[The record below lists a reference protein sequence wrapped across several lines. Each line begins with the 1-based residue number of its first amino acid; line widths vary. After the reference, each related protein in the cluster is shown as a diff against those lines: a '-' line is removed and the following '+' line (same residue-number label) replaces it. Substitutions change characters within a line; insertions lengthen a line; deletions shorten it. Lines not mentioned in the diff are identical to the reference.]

1 MPDSF
6 KGGRGRWLRAR
17 IPGWRA
23 ADGTKRDAREPI
35 NQEALDVVSSG
46 SRGPAFRPPRRSLLG
61 EVLDWMLA
69 PLFLLW
75 PMSVAITYV
84 VAQNIAD
91 QPYDQALSHNLLV
104 LEQQLTARNNEAVLD
119 MSPPARA
126 ILRANE
132 TESVFWLVLGSRG
145 EYLGGDRLL
154 PIPDADAPTPMGVV
168 RYADASLRG
177 FGLRLA
183 YKRVDLGLGAPRA
196 PTIVVAETVER
207 RTQLAND
214 IIKGVIIPQFIVLPV
229 AVLLVWF
236 GLSRGIAPLN
246 ALQRRLRARQPDDLS
261 PMDERTAPT
270 EIAPLL
276 VAMNELLLRQSQTV
290 ETQRR
295 FVADAAHQLK
305 TPLAGLR
312 TQAELA
318 LRDASP
324 DEMQSSLRQ
333 LVTGSERATRLVN
346 QLLQLANAEN
356 PAAIGLVEVDLNA
369 LAYEQTTHWAPH
381 AMGLGTDIGFEGTD
395 APALIQ
401 GQPLLLG
408 ELINNLLDNALRY
421 TPPGGRVTVR
431 VCVAP
436 GHTTAIAA
444 AIAAPSDTIWL
455 EVEDSGPGIALSER
469 DRVFDR
475 FYRVL
480 GSTADGSGLGLA
492 IVKEIA
498 QKHRATVTI
507 LDNIDTHIAPGAD
520 ESSPGTPAQAD
531 SQAASDT
538 PGETEHPTRSTHPG
552 TRIRVSF
559 SALPTSPPD
568 IP

>member
-1 MPDSF
+1 MRASF
-6 KGGRGRWLRAR
+6 KALRR
-17 IPGWRA
+17 RLQQS
-23 ADGTKRDAREPI
+23 KQREPT
-35 NQEALDVVSSG
+35 NQEALEVVRAG
-46 SRGPAFRPPRRSLLG
+46 NRGPAFRPPRRSLLG

-84 VAQNIAD
+84 VAQNIASI
-91 QPYDQALSHNLLV
+91 PYDQALTRNLLV
-104 LEQQLTARNNEAVLD
+104 LEQQISERDNEAVLD
-119 MSPPARA
+119 MSNPARA

-145 EYLGGDRLL
+145 EYLGGDRQL
-154 PIPDADAPTPMGVV
+154 PVPDAKAPTPMGVV

-183 YKRVDLGLGAPRA
+183 YKRLDIGLPAASA

-214 IIKGVIIPQFIVLPV
+214 IIKGVIIPQFIVLPI

-246 ALQRRLRARQPDDLS
+246 ALQIRLRARRPDDLS
-261 PMDERTAPT
+261 PMDERAAPT

-276 VAMNELLLRQSQTV
+276 TAMNELLQRQSQTV
-290 ETQRR
+290 QTQRR

-324 DEMQSSLRQ
+324 EEMQSSLRQ
-333 LVTGSERATRLVN
+333 LVMGSERATRLVN

-356 PAAIGLVEVDLNA
+356 PESVGLVEMDLYA
-369 LAYEQTTHWAPH
+369 LAHERTSHWAPQ
-381 AMGLGTDIGFEGTD
+381 AMALGTDIGFEGESVL
-395 APALIQ
+395 APIL
-401 GQPLLLG
+401 GHPLLLG
-408 ELINNLLDNALRY
+408 ELVNNLLDNALRY
-421 TPPGGRVTVR
+421 TPAGGRVTVR
-431 VCVAP
+431 LQPNESGDRVELD
-436 GHTTAIAA
+436 I
-444 AIAAPSDTIWL
+444 
-455 EVEDSGPGIALSER
+455 EDSGPGIAPAER
-469 DRVFDR
+469 ERVFDR

-480 GSTADGSGLGLA
+480 GSQSDGSGLGLA

-498 QKHRATVTI
+498 QKHRASVSI
-507 LDNIDTHIAPGAD
+507 LDN
-520 ESSPGTPAQAD
+520 EERGT
-531 SQAASDT
+531 T
-538 PGETEHPTRSTHPG
+538 
-552 TRIRVSF
+552 IRVSF
-559 SALPTSPPD
+559 PILTVSPEELP
-568 IP
+568 

>member
-1 MPDSF
+1 MLDSF
-6 KGGRGRWLRAR
+6 KRRRAR
-17 IPGWRA
+17 PAPAGE
-23 ADGTKRDAREPI
+23 REPV
-35 NQEALDVVSSG
+35 NQEALDVVRAG
-46 SRGPAFRPPRRSLLG
+46 TRGPAFRPPRRSLLG

-84 VAQNIAD
+84 VAQNIAAT
-91 QPYDQALSHNLLV
+91 PYDEALAHNLLV
-104 LEQQLTARNNEAVLD
+104 LEQQVTERGGEAVLD
-119 MSPPARA
+119 MNASARA

-145 EYLGGDRLL
+145 EYLGGDRQL

-168 RYADASLRG
+168 RFADASLRG
-177 FGLRLA
+177 FGLRMA
-183 YKRVDLGLGAPRA
+183 YKRLDIGLASARA
-196 PTIVVAETVER
+196 PMIVVAETVER

-214 IIKGVIIPQFIVLPV
+214 IIKGVIIPQFIVLPI

-246 ALQRRLRARQPDDLS
+246 ALQIRLRARRPDDLS
-261 PMDERTAPT
+261 PMDERAAPT

-276 VAMNELLLRQSQTV
+276 TAMNELLQRQSQTV
-290 ETQRR
+290 QTQRR

-356 PAAIGLVEVDLNA
+356 PEAVGLIALDLHA
-369 LAYEQTTHWAPH
+369 LAYERTVHWAQQ
-381 AMGLGTDIGFEGTD
+381 AMALGTDIGFEGDET
-395 APALIQ
+395 PTFIL
-401 GQPLLLG
+401 GHPLLLG

-421 TPPGGRVTVR
+421 TPPGGQVTVR
-431 VCVAP
+431 LRPSQQP
-436 GHTTAIAA
+436 GFV
-444 AIAAPSDTIWL
+444 DL
-455 EVEDSGPGIALSER
+455 EVEDSGPGIPMSER
-469 DRVFDR
+469 ERVFDR

-498 QKHRATVTI
+498 QKHRAAVHI
-507 LDNIDTHIAPGAD
+507 LDKP
-520 ESSPGTPAQAD
+520 
-531 SQAASDT
+531 
-538 PGETEHPTRSTHPG
+538 HPG
-552 TRIRVSF
+552 TTIRVTF
-559 SALPTSPPD
+559 PLGRLRAE
-568 IP
+568 